1 MAALK
6 AVAMTEF
13 STDKIKLIFDRVYE
27 GKTNFMTGQIERY
40 GKAGKYLYEL
50 SSGMGINGT
59 RIYGLTVLHLDGSKT
74 EGLNSCFVCLKTAE
88 RFIKSLREE

>member
-1 MAALK
+1 MAAQK

-13 STDKIKLIFDRVYE
+13 STDKIKIIFDRTYK
-27 GKTNFMTGQIERY
+27 GKTNFMTGEIERY
-40 GKAGKYLYEL
+40 GKAGRYLYEL
-50 SSGMGINGT
+50 SSGFGINGT

>member
-1 MAALK
+1 
-6 AVAMTEF
+6 MTEF
-13 STDKIKLIFDRVYE
+13 SQDKIKLIFDHVYD
-27 GKTNFMTGQIERY
+27 GNTNFMTGTIERY

-59 RIYGLTVLHLDGSKT
+59 RIYGLTVLHLDGTKT

-88 RFIKSLREE
+88 RFIKSLRDED